1 MYIKPT
7 EEMIL
12 TGLEHDWTREECE
25 RGYTIFDYQCTG
37 MECIMRIDSV
47 YAETEYN
54 VTDEDCAIEAQRSGF
69 CKIIPVNELPEHM
82 IVDSCWYGCDLRTY
96 VWVDTEENRK
106 RICEYFANQN
116 KEV

>member
-12 TGLEHDWTREECE
+12 TGLEDGWTREECE
-25 RGYTIFDYQCTG
+25 RGYTIFDYQFTG
-37 MECIMRIDSV
+37 MECLMRIDSV
-47 YAETEYN
+47 YVQTEYD
-54 VTDEDCAIEAQRSGF
+54 VTDEDCAIEAQRSGV
-69 CKIIPVNELPEHM
+69 CKITPVNELPKHM
-82 IVDSCWYGCDLRTY
+82 IVDDCDLRTY